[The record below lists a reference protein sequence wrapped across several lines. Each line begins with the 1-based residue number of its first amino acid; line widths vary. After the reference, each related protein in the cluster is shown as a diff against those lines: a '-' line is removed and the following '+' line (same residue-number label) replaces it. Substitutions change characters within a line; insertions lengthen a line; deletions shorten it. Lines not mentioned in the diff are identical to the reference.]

1 FGAAIVAC
9 LATAPLSAK
18 AEPVD
23 WLSGISF
30 SADIGPENILVI
42 FGFNPQPEPPAMPA
56 PLVQDD
62 VDPTAAVRNLLGV
75 EPTPFE
81 LFIAATGGTFGTPAL
96 PMSDFASLVIPF
108 TTTLGN
114 DVNFVLDFTPSVDGD
129 NSTATTDALFF
140 NPQPEPPAL
149 PADLF
154 GLLFAFELGA
164 DDTQVAVSL
173 EIQDPVTD
181 EPFALTA
188 VAIPA
193 PPAVLLLGAGL
204 LLLGARRARA
214 RA

>member
-1 FGAAIVAC
+1 MRIMNTFKAAIVAC
-9 LATAPLSAK
+9 LVAAPLSART
-18 AEPVD
+18 EPVD

-56 PLVQDD
+56 PLVQDV

-81 LFIAATGGTFGTPAL
+81 LFIAATGGTFGTPTL
-96 PMSDFASLVIPF
+96 PMSDFSSLIIPF

-114 DVNFVLDFTPSVDGD
+114 DVNFVLDFTPSADGD

-149 PADLF
+149 PA
-154 GLLFAFELGA
+154 
-164 DDTQVAVSL
+164 
-173 EIQDPVTD
+173 
-181 EPFALTA
+181 
-188 VAIPA
+188 
-193 PPAVLLLGAGL
+193 
-204 LLLGARRARA
+204 
-214 RA
+214 